1 MKKLILIVI
10 LFSLFSC
17 DVQKK
22 AIKNKTDRQLTEQI
36 ETKTYRPGDTISI
49 DIPNIKLKDT
59 VIERV
64 SYKYNKPSI
73 ARVTYDE
80 NGNIKVECLQAQI
93 EETNRINRQLLEVIK
108 DKNQEKTEN
117 FKPQYFIYALAVLV
131 LFVVIGFVII
141 SNKINKI
148 KLL

>member
-1 MKKLILIVI
+1 MKKLLIFT
-10 LFSLFSC
+10 LLLLCFSC

-36 ETKTYRPGDTISI
+36 ETTSYRPGDTISI

-64 SYKYNKPSI
+64 SYKYNTPSI
-73 ARVTYDE
+73 ARVTYDAD
-80 NGNIKVECLQAQI
+80 GNIKVECLQAQI

-108 DKNQEKTEN
+108 DKNQEKTEV

-131 LFVVIGFVII
+131 LFVVIGFVLI

-148 KLL
+148 KPL

>member
-64 SYKYNKPSI
+64 SYKYNTPSI

-108 DKNQEKTEN
+108 DKNQEKTEV

-131 LFVVIGFVII
+131 LFVVIGFVLI

-148 KLL
+148 KPL

>member
-1 MKKLILIVI
+1 MKKLLII
-10 LFSLFSC
+10 TLLLLAFSC

-36 ETKTYRPGDTISI
+36 ETTSYRPGDTISI

-64 SYKYNKPSI
+64 SYKYNTPSI

-108 DKNQEKTEN
+108 DKNQEKTETFN
-117 FKPQYFIYALAVLV
+117 PQHFFYAIAIIVVLV
-131 LFVVIGFVII
+131 IIGFGYL

-148 KLL
+148 NII

>member
-1 MKKLILIVI
+1 MKKLLII
-10 LFSLFSC
+10 TLLLLCFSC

-49 DIPNIKLKDT
+49 NIPNIKLKDT

-64 SYKYNKPSI
+64 SYKYNTPSI
-73 ARVTYDE
+73 ARVSYDS
-80 NGNIKVECLQAQI
+80 NGNMKVECLQAQV
-93 EETNRINRQLLEVIK
+93 EEINRINRQLFEMIK
-108 DKNQEKTEN
+108 NKDQDKTETFN
-117 FKPQYFIYALAVLV
+117 PQHFFYAIAVIVVLV
-131 LFVVIGFVII
+131 FIGFGYL

-148 KLL
+148 NII

>member
-1 MKKLILIVI
+1 MKKILII
-10 LFSLFSC
+10 TLLLLCFSC

-22 AIKNKTDRQLTEQI
+22 AIKTKTDRQLTEQI

-64 SYKYNKPSI
+64 SYKYNTPSI
-73 ARVTYDE
+73 ARVTYDK

-108 DKNQEKTEN
+108 DKNQEKTEV

-131 LFVVIGFVII
+131 LFVVIGFVLI

>member
-64 SYKYNKPSI
+64 SYKYKTPSI

-108 DKNQEKTEN
+108 DKNQEKTET
-117 FKPQYFIYALAVLV
+117 FKPQHFFYAIAVIVVLV
-131 LFVVIGFVII
+131 LIGFGYL

-148 KLL
+148 NII

>member
-1 MKKLILIVI
+1 MKKLLIFT
-10 LFSLFSC
+10 LLLLCFSC

-36 ETKTYRPGDTISI
+36 ETTSYRPGDTISI

-64 SYKYNKPSI
+64 SYKYNTPSI
-73 ARVTYDE
+73 ARVTYDAD
-80 NGNIKVECLQAQI
+80 GNIKVECLQAQI
-93 EETNRINRQLLEVIK
+93 EETNRINRQLLEVLK
-108 DKNQEKTEN
+108 DKNQEKTETFN
-117 FKPQYFIYALAVLV
+117 PQHFFYAIAVIVVLV
-131 LFVVIGFVII
+131 LIGFGYL

-148 KLL
+148 NII

>member
-1 MKKLILIVI
+1 MKKLLIFT
-10 LFSLFSC
+10 LLLLCFSC

-36 ETKTYRPGDTISI
+36 ETTSYRPGDTISI

-64 SYKYNKPSI
+64 SYKYNTPSI
-73 ARVTYDE
+73 ARVTYDAD
-80 NGNIKVECLQAQI
+80 GNIKVECLQAQI
-93 EETNRINRQLLEVIK
+93 EETNRINRRLLEVIK
-108 DKNQEKTEN
+108 DKNQEKTETFN
-117 FKPQYFIYALAVLV
+117 PQHFFYAIAVIVVLV
-131 LFVVIGFVII
+131 LIGFGYL

-148 KLL
+148 NII